1 MREQPLLDYV
11 SDQENMLL
19 KLTGLEHFISLFD
32 QLTDRLTRAYDNL
45 EDRVNR
51 LTLELTEE
59 IEHRKQ
65 ELSEKEKATSR
76 LETLLHLLP
85 AGVVLLDGKGVV
97 QKCNAAAVDLLGE
110 PLEGE
115 RWLDIIQRC
124 FAPKR
129 DDGHEVS
136 MIDGRRVSIAT
147 RSIDQEPG
155 QLILLTDL
163 TETRELQS
171 RLSRYERLSAM
182 GRMVASL
189 AHQIRTPLSTAM
201 LYAGHL
207 CHDQIDDGFRQKCA
221 DRLMSRLV
229 HLEQQVRDML
239 IFAKG
244 ETPLAERVSIQELEE
259 SLRHAAEAP
268 LSKAGAKVQ
277 WQNRAGE
284 VEVLCNKEALVGACM
299 NLVNNSVEASEG
311 ELVMTIKF
319 DVLPDG
325 KVAIQVADNG
335 PGFDAGQ
342 KEKLKEAFYT
352 TKSQGTG
359 LGLAVVQAVV
369 SAHKGLFEIGSYEG
383 GVVASIVLPVID

>member
-1 MREQPLLDYV
+1 MALPNQARNYTVCYESTD
-11 SDQENMLL
+11 
-19 KLTGLEHFISLFD
+19 FSLFS
-32 QLTDRLTRAYDNL
+32 
-45 EDRVNR
+45 
-51 LTLELTEE
+51 
-59 IEHRKQ
+59 IENRKQ
-65 ELSEKEKATSR
+65 ALSEKEKATNR

-85 AGVVLLDGKGVV
+85 AGVVLLDGQGVV
-97 QKCNAAAVDLLGE
+97 QKCNAAAIDLLGE

-115 RWLDIIQRC
+115 KWLDIIQRC
-124 FAPKR
+124 FAPRR

-136 MIDGRRVSIAT
+136 LIDGRRVSIAT
-147 RSIDQEPG
+147 RSMDQEPG

-189 AHQIRTPLSTAM
+189 AHQVRTPLSTAM

-207 CHDQIDDGFRQKCA
+207 GQDQIDDSFRQKCA
-221 DRLMSRLV
+221 DKLMSRLV

-244 ETPLAERVSIQELEE
+244 ETPLAERISIDELEQ
-259 SLRHAAEAP
+259 SLRHAAEMP
-268 LSKAGAKVQ
+268 LQRAGAQVQ
-277 WQNRAGE
+277 WLNHAGD

-299 NLVNNSVEASEG
+299 NLINNSVEAAER
-311 ELVMTIKF
+311 ELVVTIKF
-319 DVLPDG
+319 EKLPG
-325 KVAIQVADNG
+325 AKVAVQVADNG
-335 PGFDAGQ
+335 PGFGSCQ
-342 KEKLKEAFYT
+342 KEKVKEAFYT

-369 SAHKGLFEIGSYEG
+369 SAHKGLFEIGSYDG
-383 GVVASIVLPVID
+383 GVVASIVLPAID